1 MRDTINKILLDKVQ
15 RRRDAD
21 MAFIE
26 SHCSLLDDFRLDS
39 LDVMEVIM
47 ECEGELGKR
56 IPDNKLQGLSTKED
70 IYKLFENAD

>member
-15 RRRDAD
+15 SRMDAD

-26 SHCSLLDDFRLDS
+26 SHFSLIEDFHLDS

-47 ECEGELGKR
+47 ECEGEFGKR
-56 IPDNKLQGLSTKED
+56 IQDSKLRNISTRED

>member
-15 RRRDAD
+15 SRMDAD

-26 SHCSLLDDFRLDS
+26 SRSSLLEDFHLDS

-47 ECEGELGKR
+47 ECEGEFGKR
-56 IPDNKLQGLSTKED
+56 IPDSKLRGISTRED

>member
-15 RRRDAD
+15 SRMDAD
-21 MAFIE
+21 MSFIE
-26 SHCSLLDDFRLDS
+26 SHSSLLEDFHLDS

-47 ECEGELGKR
+47 ECEGEFRKR
-56 IPDNKLQGLSTKED
+56 IPDSKLRGISTRED